1 MTYEQCLGLSGEKW
15 SSLEDSEKI
24 EVLQTIENRMAFE
37 SGRLPCPVVGQWLY
51 TGEDGIV
58 LGLYR
63 RDTQTIYIN
72 TSQFDPESK
81 YGKDPDRI
89 ITTCIHEGR
98 HAYQNQVANGLITHE
113 DAEEAEAWRDNLAED
128 NYISYQENPV
138 AYYMQPVEVDA
149 RSFAEDRMMYLQEER
164 SNLIQHTNQ
173 ESTAKTVFEQ
183 QMSST
188 DNISSDAAYVEMN
201 TQAISSGECIQG
213 GNGYSM

>member
-1 MTYEQCLGLSGEKW
+1 MTYEQCLSLTGEKW
-15 SSLEDSEKI
+15 SSLEDSEKV
-24 EVLQTIENRMAFE
+24 EALQTIENRMAFE
-37 SGRLPCPVVGQWLY
+37 SGRLPCPVVGRWLY

-58 LGLYR
+58 LGSYS

-113 DAEEAEAWRDNLAED
+113 NAEEAEIWKDNLAED

-149 RSFAEDRMMYLQEER
+149 RSFAEQRMLQLQEER
-164 SNLIQHTNQ
+164 CASIQQTDQ
-173 ESTAKTVFEQ
+173 ENTAKSVFEE
-183 QMSST
+183 QMNSPENASQ
-188 DNISSDAAYVEMN
+188 NVACVEVN
-201 TQAISSGECIQG
+201 AQALSEGESIQSGC
-213 GNGYSM
+213 GYSM

>member
-1 MTYEQCLGLSGEKW
+1 MMYEQCLGLTGEKW

-37 SGRLPCPVVGQWLY
+37 SGRLPCPVVGRWLY

-58 LGLYR
+58 LGSYS

-149 RSFAEDRMMYLQEER
+149 RSFAEDRMMQLQEER
-164 SNLIQHTNQ
+164 SNLLQQTNQ
-173 ESTAKTVFEQ
+173 ESAAKSVFEN
-183 QMSST
+183 QMSSGS
-188 DNISSDAAYVEMN
+188 NVSQEAACAVCNNMSNFES
-201 TQAISSGECIQG
+201 TGIQG
-213 GNGYSM
+213 GHSM

>member
-1 MTYEQCLGLSGEKW
+1 MTYEQCLGLTGEKW
-15 SSLEDSEKI
+15 SSLEDSEKV

-58 LGLYR
+58 LGAYS

-72 TSQFDPESK
+72 TSQFDPDSK
-81 YGKDPDRI
+81 YGRDPDRI

-98 HAYQNQVANGLITHE
+98 HAYQNQVANGLIIHE
-113 DAEEAEAWRDNLAED
+113 DAEEAETWRDNLAED

-149 RSFAEDRMMYLQEER
+149 RSFAEQRMVQLQGER
-164 SNLIQHTNQ
+164 CSSIHQTDQ
-173 ESTAKTVFEQ
+173 VSTAKSVFEH
-183 QMSST
+183 QMSSS
-188 DNISSDAAYVEMN
+188 DNISQNAACVEVN
-201 TQAISSGECIQG
+201 NQAISSGEDIRG
-213 GNGYSM
+213 GNGYAM

>member
-1 MTYEQCLGLSGEKW
+1 MTYEQCLGLTGEKW
-15 SSLEDSEKI
+15 SSLEDSEKV

-58 LGLYR
+58 LGSYS

-113 DAEEAEAWRDNLAED
+113 DAEEAEIWRDNLSED

-138 AYYMQPVEVDA
+138 AYYMQPVEMDA
-149 RSFAEDRMMYLQEER
+149 RSFAEDRMMQLQEER
-164 SNLIQHTNQ
+164 SNLVQQANQ
-173 ESTAKTVFEQ
+173 ESAAKSVFENQ
-183 QMSST
+183 
-188 DNISSDAAYVEMN
+188 
-201 TQAISSGECIQG
+201 ISSGSSVSQEAACAVSNNISNSESTGIQG
-213 GNGYSM
+213 GHSM

>member
-1 MTYEQCLGLSGEKW
+1 MTYEQCLGLTSEKW

-37 SGRLPCPVVGQWLY
+37 SGRLPCPVVGQGLY

-58 LGLYR
+58 LGSYSR
-63 RDTQTIYIN
+63 ETQTIYIN

-98 HAYQNQVANGLITHE
+98 HAYQNQVANGLIAHE
-113 DAEEAEAWRDNLAED
+113 DAEEAEAWRENLAED

-138 AYYMQPVEVDA
+138 AYYMQPVEVEA
-149 RSFAEDRMMYLQEER
+149 RSFAEDRMMQLQEER
-164 SNLIQHTNQ
+164 SNLLQQTNQ
-173 ESTAKTVFEQ
+173 ESTAKSEFEH
-183 QMSST
+183 QMSSS
-188 DNISSDAAYVEMN
+188 DNISLDPAYVEAN
-201 TQAISSGECIQG
+201 SQAISCRERIQG
-213 GNGYSM
+213 GNGHSM

>member
-1 MTYEQCLGLSGEKW
+1 MTYEQCLALTGEKW
-15 SSLEDSEKI
+15 AFLEDSEKV

-37 SGRLPCPVVGQWLY
+37 SGRLPCPVVGRWLY

-58 LGLYR
+58 LGSYS

-72 TSQFDPESK
+72 ISQFDQESK

-98 HAYQNQVANGLITHE
+98 HAYQDQVANGLVAQE
-113 DAEEAEAWRDNLAED
+113 DAEEAEIWRENLSDD

-149 RSFAEDRMMYLQEER
+149 RSFAEDRMMQLQEER
-164 SNLIQHTNQ
+164 SNLVQKTTQ
-173 ESTAKTVFEQ
+173 ESSAKTVFEQ
-183 QMSST
+183 QMSSGSNVSREAACAESN
-188 DNISSDAAYVEMN
+188 NISNSESAV
-201 TQAISSGECIQG
+201 IQS
-213 GNGYSM
+213 GYSM

>member
-1 MTYEQCLGLSGEKW
+1 MTYEQCLGLTGEKW
-15 SSLEDSEKI
+15 SSLEDSEKV

-58 LGLYR
+58 LGSYS

-72 TSQFDPESK
+72 TSQFVPESK

-98 HAYQNQVANGLITHE
+98 HAYQNQVTNGFITHE
-113 DAEEAEAWRDNLAED
+113 NAEEAEIWKDNLSED

-149 RSFAEDRMMYLQEER
+149 RSFAEERMMQLQEER
-164 SNLIQHTNQ
+164 NNLAQQTNQ
-173 ESTAKTVFEQ
+173 ESAAKTVFEQ
-183 QMSST
+183 QMSSGSNVSQEAACAESN
-188 DNISSDAAYVEMN
+188 NISNSESAGM
-201 TQAISSGECIQG
+201 QS
-213 GNGYSM
+213 GYSM

>member
-1 MTYEQCLGLSGEKW
+1 MTYEQCLSLTGEKW
-15 SSLEDSEKI
+15 SSLEDSEKV

-37 SGRLPCPVVGQWLY
+37 SGRLPCPVVGRWLY

-58 LGLYR
+58 LGSYSG
-63 RDTQTIYIN
+63 DTQTIYIN

-98 HAYQNQVANGLITHE
+98 HAYQNQVVNGLIAHKDT
-113 DAEEAEAWRDNLAED
+113 EEAEIWKDNLSED

-149 RSFAEDRMMYLQEER
+149 RSFAEQRMLQLQEER
-164 SNLIQHTNQ
+164 CASIQQTDQ
-173 ESTAKTVFEQ
+173 ENTAKFVFDEQ
-183 QMSST
+183 MNSPENASQSV
-188 DNISSDAAYVEMN
+188 ACVEVN
-201 TQAISSGECIQG
+201 AQALSERESIQSGC
-213 GNGYSM
+213 GYSM